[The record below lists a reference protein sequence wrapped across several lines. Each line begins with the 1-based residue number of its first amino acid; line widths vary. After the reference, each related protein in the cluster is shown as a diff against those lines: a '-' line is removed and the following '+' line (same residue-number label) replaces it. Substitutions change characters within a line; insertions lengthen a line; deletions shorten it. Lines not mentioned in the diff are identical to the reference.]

1 MKPRASWSD
10 AHRGQIVVGTAFVT
24 LAALYG
30 VWYSYAVF
38 LVALTADFG
47 WSRSLVAGAFSLF
60 VLVHASVGPAFGP
73 LAERLGPRRVILLG
87 GALVSAGLL
96 LAAQATRSWHLYA
109 AFGMVTATGIGLSGY
124 VPLVVFV
131 RGWFPGRTGT
141 AVGIASA
148 GIGLGIALLAPL
160 SQVLIDHFGWRWAF
174 RSLAVLVAVWI
185 LPASLW
191 LLHDPPAPAR
201 PAEPASRR
209 PVAEAGPAH
218 WTMRSAATSPRF
230 WGLCAVFFCH
240 NAGVQLL
247 MVHQVAYLV
256 DHGVSALTA
265 ATVGGIVG
273 LVSVGGKAWWG
284 FLMDRSCREKVFT
297 LASICLAASV
307 GLLGL
312 SGSHPASA
320 LPYVYAIVLG
330 LGYSVTAPAIPTVS
344 GDLFGG
350 PGFSVIFGFVHVA
363 VCLGTAT
370 GAWAGGRIF
379 DQTGSY
385 AGALWGA
392 VAVTALACA
401 LLWLVAPRRPN
412 PVCGQRTA

>member
-1 MKPRASWSD
+1 MKSQASWASP
-10 AHRGQIVVGTAFVT
+10 HRGQIVIGAAFIT

-30 VWYSYAVF
+30 IWYSYAVF
-38 LVALTADFG
+38 LVALTGDFG

-60 VLVHASVGPAFGP
+60 VLVHAGVGPLFGP
-73 LAERLGPRRVILLG
+73 LACRLGPRRVITLG
-87 GALVSAGLL
+87 GALVTVGLL
-96 LAAQATRSWHLYA
+96 LAAQTARPWHLYA
-109 AFGMVTATGIGLSGY
+109 AFGVVTATGIGLSGY

-131 RGWFPGRTGT
+131 RGWFPSRTGT

-160 SQVLIDHFGWRWAF
+160 SQVLIEQFGWRWAF
-174 RSLAVLVAVWI
+174 RGLAVLIAVWI
-185 LPASLW
+185 LPASRW
-191 LLHDPPAPAR
+191 LLHDPPAWGAAAEQAPRQPA
-201 PAEPASRR
+201 ADD
-209 PVAEAGPAH
+209 GPAY
-218 WTMRSAATSPRF
+218 WTMRAAARSGRF
-230 WGLCAVFFCH
+230 WGLCLVFFFH

-284 FLMDRSCREKVFT
+284 FLMDRTWREKVFT

-307 GLLGL
+307 GLLAL
-312 SGSHPASA
+312 SGNHPASV
-320 LPYVYAIVLG
+320 LPYVYAVVLG

-370 GAWAGGRIF
+370 GAWAGGQVF
-379 DQTGSY
+379 DRTGSY

-392 VAVTALACA
+392 VAVTALSCA

-412 PVCGQRTA
+412 PMNVKRTT